1 MNFDPRLVQRLTRPL
16 KHPGV
21 TNHRMAEG
29 LLERFQALANR
40 LPLLDRQMSRWS
52 TVVELDAEQVPIV
65 YAQSFEVDREV
76 EDLQETLGG
85 KKQEVRSPAQ
95 KNVKNADLPKQISSS
110 TIDAGEAAG
119 FVPAIASS
127 APELSSE
134 LSFVQ
139 LPQNSDAQS
148 TMERGLPIPSEP
160 SLPKVSSLP
169 TDLPTNLPTDI
180 STEAIPTAP
189 KIPSIPIVQ
198 VVSNALPEIAQDSI
212 QAPIQALVQPSIQDS
227 IQDSVQALVQPS
239 IQPLGIQ
246 TVSENVIQARYD
258 PSPSIS
264 HATEDSTDTIG
275 LAIANPITTSIAT
288 KVDAA
293 SDAGII
299 VQQEISSSPIDAGET
314 SVTLIPAIA
323 EIAPA
328 MIGVVDMPII
338 PALRESESVTSKI
351 SSESESPK
359 DFTTTKT
366 TKSQSTKSQRRSLDS
381 NSLKNVVTAIATGSN
396 SALDASL
403 VMQEISSNATKA
415 IAETTPITINAVSEP
430 VIQAKEDLRAKARS
444 PIVPLSKPIAEPIA
458 ESISGLISGLT
469 PEPISFNSA
478 IAPSGQ
484 EPSQELSLVQ
494 FPQNSDS
501 TLMGQRLPIAS
512 EPLPK
517 TSSLPTDLSTE
528 APPTQQTL
536 IPIPDLPQIPIV
548 TISNPPPTLS
558 SEPLRFPAN
567 IDLDINSERSE
578 QQISSSQVQQI
589 NTANTEPVDHPP
601 TIVQVASEAP
611 PETFQPLVMQPVS
624 EDVIQARYDSAAPSI
639 INAQPLLA
647 SLPEV
652 AEIPWTSPDDSQNS
666 MPIVNAAP
674 IVPSL
679 PSIVPSI
686 TGSTFEPSTLFKVN
700 KIDTQTTQN
709 SPDALVPRIMQE
721 PSFFEQTNAELSTV
735 HPSFTTQN
743 GDNST
748 IENATLT
755 SPQTDYSS
763 QDSLDSLIFTAS
775 NPTPVNA
782 NQANEANKI
791 VTISINPNT
800 PKSPDAK
807 PSNDPQKQPNS
818 PTLKTQIVREK
829 VSTSNFA
836 LSLARENNQI
846 SPPIVTSTT
855 NNFVA
860 PSSVASSTQSPTF
873 PTVQAIVEISEQA
886 FEPLLLSRHNI
897 SSSASEMIGNYS
909 NQSAP
914 NARAIANSSN
924 RSTYPTSNSSTQNN
938 PSTQLPPVQ
947 STATTNNFNPDSP
960 TLIRPQNIP
969 ELKEANSANT
979 INMDVNMDLLVAQ
992 VERKI
997 IKRLIVEGERR
1008 GKRKWL

>member
-65 YAQSFEVDREV
+65 YAQSFAGDREV
-76 EDLQETLGG
+76 EDLQETLGET
-85 KKQEVRSPAQ
+85 KQEVRSPAQ

-110 TIDAGEAAG
+110 AIDSGEAAG
-119 FVPAIASS
+119 FVPTIASS

-139 LPQNSDAQS
+139 LLQNSDAQS

-169 TDLPTNLPTDI
+169 TNLATDLPTDLSTDI

-212 QAPIQALVQPSIQDS
+212 QAPTQALVQPSIQDS
-227 IQDSVQALVQPS
+227 GQALVQPS

-293 SDAGII
+293 SEAGII
-299 VQQEISSSPIDAGET
+299 VQQETSSSPIDAGET
-314 SVTLIPAIA
+314 PVNLIPAIA

-338 PALRESESVTSKI
+338 PALRESESATGKM
-351 SSESESPK
+351 SSDSESPK

-403 VMQEISSNATKA
+403 VMQEIPSNATKA

-444 PIVPLSKPIAEPIA
+444 PIVPLSEPISEAIAET
-458 ESISGLISGLT
+458 ISGLISGLT

-494 FPQNSDS
+494 FSQNSDS
-501 TLMGQRLPIAS
+501 TLMGQRLPITS

-528 APPTQQTL
+528 ATPTQQTL

-548 TISNPPPTLS
+548 TISNPPPRLS

-652 AEIPWTSPDDSQNS
+652 AEIPLTSPNDSQNS

-679 PSIVPSI
+679 PSIAPSI

-709 SPDALVPRIMQE
+709 SPDALVPKIMQE

-748 IENATLT
+748 IENATMP

-807 PSNDPQKQPNS
+807 PSNNPQKQPNS

-860 PSSVASSTQSPTF
+860 PSSVASSAQSPTF

-886 FEPLLLSRHNI
+886 FEPLLLSRHNV
-897 SSSASEMIGNYS
+897 SSSASEMIGNYP

-924 RSTYPTSNSSTQNN
+924 RSTYPTSTSSTQNN
-938 PSTQLPPVQ
+938 LSTQLPPVH

-969 ELKEANSANT
+969 ELKEANSTNT